1 MGAIDVMKR
10 APSFSFSPSLFLPFF
25 QGESKRLEPREEGG
39 KRIPPSLL
47 FLLLW
52 VQNGYHLREREELFL
67 PFFPGMTAISPSP
80 LAAAAA
86 AAAGAG
92 ASFSSSSAAKNLD
105 NVWLIFSFPFG
116 RWHTSNNCQIMTR
129 GGRKRRRSRPE
140 KKRREGEGTFT
151 LADERRRRGGGD
163 LRQGNLLGGGMGGI
177 QRPSS
182 SSS

>member
-10 APSFSFSPSLFLPFF
+10 APSFSSSPSLFLPFF

-39 KRIPPSLL
+39 KRIPPLPSLL
-47 FLLLW
+47 APVGAEWLSPP
-52 VQNGYHLREREELFL
+52 RERGAFSSFL
-67 PFFPGMTAISPSP
+67 PWDDGDISLSA
-80 LAAAAA
+80 LAAA

-129 GGRKRRRSRPE
+129 GGRRRRRPE

-182 SSS
+182 SSSS